1 MKSTMMRMSMLTM
14 CKKKLYFSMSSQ
26 DDQPGLSAKKQK
38 LRVPFFGRN
47 KQRKRNLPPRVVHN
61 PRNPS
66 KNTSKIST
74 ASSKYSNPTD
84 LSMLQ
89 IAGSNVGKRLQVPK
103 KAHKPQR

>member
-1 MKSTMMRMSMLTM
+1 MMRMSMLIM
-14 CKKKLYFSMSSQ
+14 RKQLFNFRISSQ
-26 DDQPGLSAKKQK
+26 EDKTNFSIKKQK
-38 LRVPFFGRN
+38 LRVPFFGRH
-47 KQRKRNLPPRVVHN
+47 KQKKRNLPPRVVHH

-89 IAGSNVGKRLQVPK
+89 IAGSNVGQRAQGPK
-103 KAHKPQR
+103 KAYKPQR